1 MGRRPNQVRTTG
13 ISIFGLAFIL
23 LTFMFLPFI
32 ALLRATKGTRW
43 HKFVVIGL
51 MGLVYYCYMD
61 MIRVNKCNSLPSGK
75 PCPMKIEDFL
85 PSKSLETN
93 SSSKS

>member
-32 ALLRATKGTRW
+32 ALLRATKGTPW
-43 HKFVVIGL
+43 HKFVVMGL
-51 MGLVYYCYMD
+51 IGLVYLFVYGHD
-61 MIRVNKCNSLPSGK
+61 ESQ
-75 PCPMKIEDFL
+75 
-85 PSKSLETN
+85 
-93 SSSKS
+93 